1 MREELNGRSSD
12 PQMNNPHDAGR
23 QDRLVDPLFISVTKR
38 LRQIAHELDKYS
50 KYLQENFRVTVP
62 QIVTLR
68 EIYEHGPI
76 SFSELTHI
84 VSLNNSTITG
94 IVDRLERHN
103 LVRRTRTA
111 RDRRRIDVVITPE
124 GIDFLKQIPPPIQEN
139 LIQGLQEMS
148 KEEIERILWSID
160 TIVELLHSK
169 RDDPSHTPLVAE
181 QEAPRG

>member
-1 MREELNGRSSD
+1 MED
-12 PQMNNPHDAGR
+12 PQNNTR

-50 KYLQENFRVTVP
+50 KYLQENFKVTVP
-62 QIVTLR
+62 QIIALR

-124 GIDFLKQIPPPIQEN
+124 GIDFLKRTPPPIQEN
-139 LIQGLQEMS
+139 LIQGLQDMS
-148 KEEIERILWSID
+148 QEDIEKILWSID
-160 TIVELLHSK
+160 TIVDLLHERNGHGSGVAHM
-169 RDDPSHTPLVAE
+169 SVVAE
-181 QEAPRG
+181 ESSTSS